1 MNRRNLRRMI
11 LLLATAVAIILMLSS
26 CMCKGMPDD
35 AVTVTTNFY
44 VTDVYVGKYSKVK
57 GYIIYKDI
65 KIPADNGGSGYYS
78 LTEGSVVPVTIS
90 IAIENDGY
98 NSVTLRTSALDLTKY
113 IQ

>member
-1 MNRRNLRRMI
+1 
-11 LLLATAVAIILMLSS
+11 
-26 CMCKGMPDD
+26 MPDD

-65 KIPADNGGSGYYS
+65 KIPADNGGSGYYYKHYS